1 MLEKLLL
8 FIGFVVALVRAIS
21 ELVKVF
27 EVPGNGTVKKEAV
40 LNVLGLVYDEA
51 ARIFDLPLAKE
62 RAMAIAGALIDIV
75 VAVYNALG
83 IFRKSP
89 AT

>member
-1 MLEKLLL
+1 MLERLIL
-8 FIGFVVALVRAIS
+8 FVGFVVALVRAIS

-27 EVPGNGTVKKEAV
+27 EVPGNGTTKKEAV

-51 ARIFDLPLAKE
+51 AKIFDLPVTKE
-62 RAMAIAGALIDIV
+62 RTLAIAGALIDIV

-89 AT
+89 AA